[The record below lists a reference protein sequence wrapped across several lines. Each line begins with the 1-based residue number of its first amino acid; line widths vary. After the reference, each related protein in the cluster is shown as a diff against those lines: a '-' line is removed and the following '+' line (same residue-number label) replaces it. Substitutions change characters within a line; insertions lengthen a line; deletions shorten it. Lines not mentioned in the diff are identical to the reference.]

1 MQEGMVNG
9 VLRVE
14 RLPDRWPVA
23 AAAVGLSDVLAL
35 VVEQGQKL
43 SWVWG
48 GAGLGKSCGGLRW
61 PPL

>member
-1 MQEGMVNG
+1 MVNS

-23 AAAVGLSDVLAL
+23 AAAVGLSDLLAQ
-35 VVEQGQKL
+35 VVEQGSKL
-43 SWVWG
+43 SRVALFG
-48 GAGLGKSCGGLRW
+48 VGVSADIGLRW